1 MKCLFTRRTQVLRN
15 DLIAQLNLALGHFTG
30 NNRLIGTW
38 IFEWVLFCDAD
49 EQNVL
54 RFLKV
59 TLAYRKLEPTNARL
73 SETRGLPCAPIPQPE
88 LSVSVHSR

>member
-38 IFEWVLFCDAD
+38 IFEWVLFCNAN
-49 EQNVL
+49 EQSM
-54 RFLKV
+54 FC
-59 TLAYRKLEPTNARL
+59 T
-73 SETRGLPCAPIPQPE
+73 S
-88 LSVSVHSR
+88 